1 LTERGV
7 GRVLKTKKLV
17 MIPGP
22 TPVVRSIQDQMGRET
37 VAFGDP
43 DFVADFAEVIG
54 DLKTLWKCGGEAFV
68 VAGSGT
74 LAMEMAV
81 ANVAKRGENVL
92 VCSNGFFGDRF
103 IDLCERKGLNVDVLK
118 ARWGESITP
127 ENVAAQL
134 ARKDYQ
140 LVTVTHVETSTGV
153 AAPVAEI
160 ARAVHETSSALLI
173 VDGVAATGGVEET
186 IDPMGIDILLT
197 CSQKAFGVAPGLAML
212 WAGQRAMEKR
222 ATLGRIPESYV
233 DFDKWLPIMHNPAK
247 YWGTPPINLIWA
259 LKESLRIMKEEG
271 LEERY
276 ARHARQGALVDA
288 AMEAIG
294 FTVAARKP
302 YRAPTLSVYLYPE
315 GSGIDD
321 VQFRTVLAD
330 EGVQSAGC
338 LGDFQGKGFRMGHM
352 GNIDRHTLVS
362 AVGAVERA
370 CFKCGYRIEFG
381 KALGVL
387 QEGLARE

>member
-1 LTERGV
+1 
-7 GRVLKTKKLV
+7 VLKTKKLV

-43 DFVADFAEVIG
+43 DFVADFTEVVS
-54 DLKTLWKCGGEAFV
+54 DLKSLWNCSGEAFV

-74 LAMEMAV
+74 LAMEMAI
-81 ANVAKRGENVL
+81 ANVTRRGENVL

-103 IDLCERKGLNVDVLK
+103 IDLCERKGLNVDVLQAK
-118 ARWGESITP
+118 WGDSVTP
-127 ENVAAQL
+127 ESVLAQL
-134 ARKDYQ
+134 ALKEYQ
-140 LVTVTHVETSTGV
+140 VVTVTHVETSTGV

-160 ARAVHETSSALLI
+160 AQAVHENSRALLV

-186 IDPMGIDILLT
+186 IDPMGIDVLLT
-197 CSQKAFGVAPGLAML
+197 CSQKAFGVAPGLAMV
-212 WAGQRAMEKR
+212 WAGKRAMEKR

-276 ARHARQGALVDA
+276 ARHVRQGALVDA

-294 FTVAARKP
+294 FTVAAKKP
-302 YRAPTLSVYLYPE
+302 FRAPTLSVYLYPE

-321 VQFRTVLAD
+321 ARFRTVLAD

-352 GNIDRHTLVS
+352 GNIDKHTLVS

-370 CFKCGYRIEFG
+370 CVKCGYRIEFG

-387 QEGLARE
+387 QEGLAGE

>member
-1 LTERGV
+1 M
-7 GRVLKTKKLV
+7 LKTPKLV

-22 TPVVRSIQDQMGRET
+22 TPVVRSIQDQMARET

-43 DFVADFAEVIG
+43 DFVADFAQVVA
-54 DLKTLWKCGGEAFV
+54 DLKSLWKCGGESFV

-74 LAMEMAV
+74 LAMEMAI
-81 ANVAKRGENVL
+81 ANITRKGENVL

-103 IDLCERKGLNVDVLK
+103 IDLCERKGLNVDVLQ
-118 ARWGESITP
+118 ARWGDSVTP
-127 ENVAAQL
+127 EMVENRLAQ
-134 ARKDYQ
+134 KDYQ
-140 LVTVTHVETSTGV
+140 VVTVTHVETSTGV
-153 AAPVAEI
+153 AAPVADI
-160 ARAVHETSSALLI
+160 ARTVRARSGALYV

-186 IDPMGIDILLT
+186 MDPMGIDMLLT
-197 CSQKAFGVAPGLAML
+197 CSQKAFGVSPGLAML
-212 WAGQRAMEKR
+212 WAGKRAMEKR

-247 YWGTPPINLIWA
+247 YWGTPPVNLIWA

-288 AMEAIG
+288 AMEALG
-294 FTVAARKP
+294 FSVAAKKP
-302 YRAPTLSVYLYPE
+302 FRAPTLSVYLYPE
-315 GSGIDD
+315 DSGLDD
-321 VQFRTVLAD
+321 AAFRTTLAE

-338 LGDFQGKGFRMGHM
+338 LGEYQGKGFRLGHM
-352 GNIDRHTLVS
+352 GNIDKHTLVS
-362 AVGAVERA
+362 ALAAVERA
-370 CFKCGYRIEFG
+370 CSKCGYQAGFG
-381 KALGVL
+381 KGLAVL

>member
-1 LTERGV
+1 M
-7 GRVLKTKKLV
+7 LKTKKLV

-43 DFVADFAEVIG
+43 DFVSDFAEVVS
-54 DLKTLWKCGGEAFV
+54 DLKSLWKCSGEAFV

-74 LAMEMAV
+74 LAMEMAI
-81 ANVAKRGENVL
+81 ANVTKRGENVL

-103 IDLCERKGLNVDVLK
+103 IDLCERKGLNVDVLQAK
-118 ARWGESITP
+118 WGDSVTP
-127 ENVAAQL
+127 ETVLAQL
-134 ARKDYQ
+134 ALKEYQ
-140 LVTVTHVETSTGV
+140 VVTVTHVETSTGV

-160 ARAVHETSSALLI
+160 ARAVHENSPALFV

-186 IDPMGIDILLT
+186 IDPMGIDVLLT
-197 CSQKAFGVAPGLAML
+197 CSQKAFGVAPGLAMV
-212 WAGQRAMEKR
+212 WAGKRAMEKR

-276 ARHARQGALVDA
+276 ARHVRQGALVDA

-294 FTVAARKP
+294 FTVAAKKP
-302 YRAPTLSVYLYPE
+302 FRAPTLSVYLYPE

-321 VQFRTVLAD
+321 ARFRTVLAD

-352 GNIDRHTLVS
+352 GNIDKHTLVS

-370 CFKCGYRIEFG
+370 CVKCGYRIEFG

-387 QEGLARE
+387 QEGLAGE

>member
-1 LTERGV
+1 M
-7 GRVLKTKKLV
+7 LKTPKLV

-22 TPVVRSIQDQMGRET
+22 TPVVRSIQDQMARET

-43 DFVADFAEVIG
+43 DFVADFAQVVA
-54 DLKTLWKCGGEAFV
+54 DLKSLWKCGGESFV

-74 LAMEMAV
+74 LAMEMAI
-81 ANVAKRGENVL
+81 ANITRKGENVL

-103 IDLCERKGLNVDVLK
+103 IDLCERKGLNVDVLQ
-118 ARWGESITP
+118 ARWGDSVTP
-127 ENVAAQL
+127 EMVENRLAQ
-134 ARKDYQ
+134 KDYHV
-140 LVTVTHVETSTGV
+140 VTVTHVETSTGV
-153 AAPVAEI
+153 AAPVADI
-160 ARAVHETSSALLI
+160 ARTVRARSGALYV

-186 IDPMGIDILLT
+186 MDPMGIDMLLT
-197 CSQKAFGVAPGLAML
+197 CSQKAFGVSPGLAML
-212 WAGQRAMEKR
+212 WAGKRAMEKR

-247 YWGTPPINLIWA
+247 YWGTPPVNLIWA

-288 AMEAIG
+288 AMEALG
-294 FTVAARKP
+294 FSVAAKKP
-302 YRAPTLSVYLYPE
+302 FRAPTLSVYLYPE
-315 GSGIDD
+315 DSGLDD
-321 VQFRTVLAD
+321 AAFRTTLAE

-338 LGDFQGKGFRMGHM
+338 LGEYQGKGFRLGHM
-352 GNIDRHTLVS
+352 GNIDKHTLVS
-362 AVGAVERA
+362 ALAAVERA
-370 CFKCGYRIEFG
+370 CSKCGYQAGFG
-381 KALGVL
+381 KGLAVL

>member
-1 LTERGV
+1 M
-7 GRVLKTKKLV
+7 LKTPKLV

-37 VAFGDP
+37 VAFGDA
-43 DFVADFAEVIG
+43 DFVADFAEVVS
-54 DLKTLWKCGGEAFV
+54 DLKALWKCGGEAFV

-74 LAMEMAV
+74 LAMEMAI
-81 ANVAKRGENVL
+81 ANVARKGDNVL
-92 VCSNGFFGDRF
+92 ICSNGFFGNRF
-103 IDLCERKGLNVDVLK
+103 IDLCERKGLNVDVLQAK
-118 ARWGESITP
+118 WGESVTP
-127 ENVAAQL
+127 EQVGDRLAA
-134 ARKDYQ
+134 KDYQ
-140 LVTVTHVETSTGV
+140 MVTVTHVETSTGV
-153 AAPVAEI
+153 AAPVEEI
-160 ARAVHETSSALLI
+160 ARVVREKSGALTI

-186 IDPMGIDILLT
+186 IDPMGIDVLLT
-197 CSQKAFGVAPGLAML
+197 CSQKAFGVAPGLAMI
-212 WAGQRAMEKR
+212 WAGKRAMEKR

-247 YWGTPPINLIWA
+247 YWGTPPVNLIWA

-288 AMEAIG
+288 ALEAIG
-294 FTVAARKP
+294 FSVAAKKP
-302 YRAPTLSVYLYPE
+302 FRAPTLSVYLYPE
-315 GSGIDD
+315 GSGIEDAA
-321 VQFRTVLAD
+321 FRATLAG

-338 LGDFQGKGFRMGHM
+338 LGDFQAKGFRMGHM
-352 GNIDRHTLVS
+352 GNIDKHTLVS

-370 CFKCGYRIEFG
+370 CAKCGYRVTFG

-387 QEGLARE
+387 QEGLAKE

>member
-1 LTERGV
+1 M
-7 GRVLKTKKLV
+7 LKTKKLV

-160 ARAVHETSSALLI
+160 AGAVHETSSALLI

>member
-1 LTERGV
+1 M
-7 GRVLKTKKLV
+7 LKTKKLV

-43 DFVADFAEVIG
+43 DFVADFAEVIS
-54 DLKTLWKCGGEAFV
+54 DLKSLWKCSGEAFV

-74 LAMEMAV
+74 LAMEMAI
-81 ANVAKRGENVL
+81 ANVTKRGENVL

-103 IDLCERKGLNVDVLK
+103 IDLCERKGLNVDVLQAK
-118 ARWGESITP
+118 WGDSVTP
-127 ENVAAQL
+127 ESVLAQL
-134 ARKDYQ
+134 ALKEYQ
-140 LVTVTHVETSTGV
+140 VVTVTHVETSTGV

-160 ARAVHETSSALLI
+160 ARAVHGNSSALLV

-186 IDPMGIDILLT
+186 IDPMGIDVLLT
-197 CSQKAFGVAPGLAML
+197 CSQKAFGVAPGLAMV
-212 WAGQRAMEKR
+212 WAGKRAMEKR

-233 DFDKWLPIMHNPAK
+233 DFDKWLPIMQNPAK

-276 ARHARQGALVDA
+276 ARHVRQGALVDA

-294 FTVAARKP
+294 FTVAAKKP
-302 YRAPTLSVYLYPE
+302 FRAPTLSVYLYPE

-321 VQFRTVLAD
+321 ARFRTVLAD

-352 GNIDRHTLVS
+352 GNIDKHTLIS

-370 CFKCGYRIEFG
+370 CVKCGYRIEFG

-387 QEGLARE
+387 QEGLAGE

>member
-1 LTERGV
+1 M
-7 GRVLKTKKLV
+7 LKTKKLV

-43 DFVADFAEVIG
+43 DFVSDFAEVVS
-54 DLKTLWKCGGEAFV
+54 DLKSLWKCSGEAFV

-74 LAMEMAV
+74 LAMEMAI
-81 ANVAKRGENVL
+81 ANVTKRGENVL

-103 IDLCERKGLNVDVLK
+103 IDLCERKGLNVDVLQAK
-118 ARWGESITP
+118 WGDSVTP
-127 ENVAAQL
+127 ETVLAQL
-134 ARKDYQ
+134 ALKEYQ
-140 LVTVTHVETSTGV
+140 VVTVTHVETSTGV

-160 ARAVHETSSALLI
+160 ARAVHENSPALFV

-186 IDPMGIDILLT
+186 IDPMGIDVLLT
-197 CSQKAFGVAPGLAML
+197 CSQKAFGVAPGLAMV
-212 WAGQRAMEKR
+212 WAGKRAMEKR

-276 ARHARQGALVDA
+276 ARHVRQGALVDA

-294 FTVAARKP
+294 FTVAAKKP
-302 YRAPTLSVYLYPE
+302 FRAPTLSVYLYPE
-315 GSGIDD
+315 GPGIDD
-321 VQFRTVLAD
+321 ARFRTVLAD

-352 GNIDRHTLVS
+352 GNIDKHTLVS

-370 CFKCGYRIEFG
+370 CVKCGYRIEFG

-387 QEGLARE
+387 QEGLAGE

>member
-1 LTERGV
+1 M
-7 GRVLKTKKLV
+7 LKTKKLV

-43 DFVADFAEVIG
+43 DFVSDFAEVVS
-54 DLKTLWKCGGEAFV
+54 DLKSLWKCSGEAFV

-74 LAMEMAV
+74 LAMEMAI
-81 ANVAKRGENVL
+81 ANVTRRGENVL

-103 IDLCERKGLNVDVLK
+103 IDLCERKGLNVDVLQAK
-118 ARWGESITP
+118 WGDSVTP
-127 ENVAAQL
+127 ETVLAQL
-134 ARKDYQ
+134 ALKEYQ
-140 LVTVTHVETSTGV
+140 VVTVTHVETSTGV

-160 ARAVHETSSALLI
+160 ARAVHENSPALFV

-186 IDPMGIDILLT
+186 IDPMGIDVLLT
-197 CSQKAFGVAPGLAML
+197 CSQKAFGVAPGLAMV
-212 WAGQRAMEKR
+212 WAGKRAMEKR

-276 ARHARQGALVDA
+276 ARHVRQGALVDA

-294 FTVAARKP
+294 FTVAAKKP
-302 YRAPTLSVYLYPE
+302 FRAPTLSVYLYPE

-321 VQFRTVLAD
+321 ARFRTVLAD

-352 GNIDRHTLVS
+352 GNIDKHTLVS

-370 CFKCGYRIEFG
+370 CVKCGYRIEFG

-387 QEGLARE
+387 QEGLAGE

>member
-1 LTERGV
+1 M
-7 GRVLKTKKLV
+7 LKTKKLV

-43 DFVADFAEVIG
+43 DFVADFTEVVS
-54 DLKTLWKCGGEAFV
+54 DLKSLWNCSGEAFV

-74 LAMEMAV
+74 LAMEMAI
-81 ANVAKRGENVL
+81 ANVTRRGENVL

-103 IDLCERKGLNVDVLK
+103 IDLCERKGLNVDVLQAK
-118 ARWGESITP
+118 WGDSVTP
-127 ENVAAQL
+127 ESVLAQL
-134 ARKDYQ
+134 ALKEYQ
-140 LVTVTHVETSTGV
+140 VVTVTHVETSTGV

-160 ARAVHETSSALLI
+160 AQAVHENSRALLV

-186 IDPMGIDILLT
+186 IDPMGIDVLLT
-197 CSQKAFGVAPGLAML
+197 CSQKAFGVAPGLAMV
-212 WAGQRAMEKR
+212 WAGKRAMEKR

-276 ARHARQGALVDA
+276 ARHVRQGALVDA

-294 FTVAARKP
+294 FTVAAKKP
-302 YRAPTLSVYLYPE
+302 FRAPTLSVYLYPE

-321 VQFRTVLAD
+321 ARFRTVLAD

-352 GNIDRHTLVS
+352 GNIDKHTLVS

-370 CFKCGYRIEFG
+370 CVKCGYRIEFG

-387 QEGLARE
+387 QEGLAGE

>member
-1 LTERGV
+1 
-7 GRVLKTKKLV
+7 VLKTKKLV

-43 DFVADFAEVIG
+43 DFVADFAEVLA
-54 DLKTLWKCGGEAFV
+54 DLKSMWNCGGEVFV

-74 LAMEMAV
+74 LAMEMAI
-81 ANVAKRGENVL
+81 ANVTKKGENVL

-103 IDLCERKGLNVDVLK
+103 IDLCERKGLNVDVLQ
-118 ARWGESITP
+118 APWGDSVTP
-127 ENVAAQL
+127 EAIATQL
-134 ARKDYQ
+134 TRKNYDV
-140 LVTVTHVETSTGV
+140 VTVTHVETSTGA
-153 AAPVAEI
+153 AAPVPEI
-160 ARAVHETSSALLI
+160 ARAVHEHSPALLI

-186 IDPMGIDILLT
+186 IDPMGIDVLLT

-212 WAGQRAMEKR
+212 WAGKRAMEKR

-271 LEERY
+271 LAERY

-288 AMEAIG
+288 ALEAIG

-302 YRAPTLSVYLYPE
+302 FRAPTLSVYLYPE

-321 VQFRTVLAD
+321 VRFRTVLAD

-338 LGDFQGKGFRMGHM
+338 LGDFQGKGFRLGHM
-352 GNIDRHTLVS
+352 GNIDKHTLVS

>member
-1 LTERGV
+1 M
-7 GRVLKTKKLV
+7 LKTPKLV

>member
-1 LTERGV
+1 MF
-7 GRVLKTKKLV
+7 KTQKLV

-37 VAFGDP
+37 VAFGDA
-43 DFVADFAEVIG
+43 DFVADFAEVVS
-54 DLKTLWKCGGEAFV
+54 DLKSLWKCSGEAFV

-74 LAMEMAV
+74 LAMEMAI
-81 ANVAKRGENVL
+81 ANITRKGENVL

-103 IDLCERKGLNVDVLK
+103 IDLCERKGLNVDVLSAK
-118 ARWGESITP
+118 WGSSVTP
-127 ENVAAQL
+127 EMVSAQL
-134 ARKDYQ
+134 AVKDYQ
-140 LVTVTHVETSTGV
+140 VVTVTHVETSTGV
-153 AAPVAEI
+153 AAPVADI
-160 ARAVHETSSALLI
+160 ARVVHEKSGALYL

-186 IDPMGIDILLT
+186 IDPMGIDVLLT

-212 WAGQRAMEKR
+212 WAGTRAMGKR

-259 LKESLRIMKEEG
+259 LKESLRIMKQEG
-271 LEERY
+271 IEERY

-288 AMEAIG
+288 AMESIG
-294 FTVAARKP
+294 FTVAAKEP
-302 YRAPTLSVYLYPE
+302 FRAPTLSVYLYPGE
-315 GSGIDD
+315 SGLDD
-321 VQFRTVLAD
+321 AAFRNTLAS

-352 GNIDRHTLVS
+352 GNIDKHTLVS

-370 CFKCGYRIEFG
+370 CAKCGYRIEFG

>member
-1 LTERGV
+1 
-7 GRVLKTKKLV
+7 
-17 MIPGP
+17 
-22 TPVVRSIQDQMGRET
+22 
-37 VAFGDP
+37 
-43 DFVADFAEVIG
+43 
-54 DLKTLWKCGGEAFV
+54 
-68 VAGSGT
+68 
-74 LAMEMAV
+74 
-81 ANVAKRGENVL
+81 
-92 VCSNGFFGDRF
+92 
-103 IDLCERKGLNVDVLK
+103 
-118 ARWGESITP
+118 
-127 ENVAAQL
+127 
-134 ARKDYQ
+134 
-140 LVTVTHVETSTGV
+140 
-153 AAPVAEI
+153 
-160 ARAVHETSSALLI
+160 
-173 VDGVAATGGVEET
+173 
-186 IDPMGIDILLT
+186 
-197 CSQKAFGVAPGLAML
+197 
-212 WAGQRAMEKR
+212 MEKR